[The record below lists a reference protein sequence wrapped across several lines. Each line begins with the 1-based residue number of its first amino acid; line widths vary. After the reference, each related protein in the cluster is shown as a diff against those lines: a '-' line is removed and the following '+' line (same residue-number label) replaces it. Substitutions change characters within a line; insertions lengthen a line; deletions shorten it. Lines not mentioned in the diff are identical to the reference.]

1 MPLHF
6 SMHLQRTDVYMKFIS
21 ALTVCFISFIA
32 KAQDLE
38 PRAYGNV
45 PKGTNLIS
53 LVYARSSGNVLTD
66 PSLPIADFKITA
78 NNIGAGYVHTFA
90 LAKKLARVQVAV
102 PLIFMSG
109 TLKINGVDTSGV
121 RNGFGD
127 TRLRFGINIFG
138 SPALDKKVF
147 RQYQQKM
154 IIGASLVVSVPTGLY
169 YKDKRINL
177 GSNRWAL
184 KPEIGVSKR
193 FKHFYAEAYTGVW
206 FYQNNNEFLTSK
218 TLKQQPVLSL
228 QAHVSYYFKNQMWIG
243 VNGNWFNGGE
253 TLIDNVASGD
263 LKDNYRVGGTFSM
276 PIAKKHSIKFQFHI
290 GAFTNT
296 GYDYN
301 LFSIGYVYVFF

>member
-1 MPLHF
+1 MKLI
-6 SMHLQRTDVYMKFIS
+6 STIVY
-21 ALTVCFISFIA
+21 CFICFIT

-38 PRAYGNV
+38 PRAYANV
-45 PKGTNLIS
+45 PKGMNVIS
-53 LVYARSSGNVLTD
+53 AVYALSSGDVLTD
-66 PSLPIADFKITA
+66 PSLPITGFKVTA
-78 NNIGAGYVHTFA
+78 HNFGAGYVHTFA
-90 LAKKLARVQVAV
+90 LANKLARIQVAV

-109 TLKINGVDTSGV
+109 NLKINGRDTSGV

-127 TRLRFGINIFG
+127 ARIRLGINLFG
-138 SPALDKKVF
+138 SPALDKKDF
-147 RQYQQKM
+147 RKYQQKM
-154 IIGASLVVSVPTGLY
+154 IIGASIVISVPTGLY

-177 GSNRWAL
+177 GSNRWAI
-184 KPEIGVSKR
+184 KPEVGVSKK
-193 FKHFYAEAYTGVW
+193 FKRFYAEAYTGVW
-206 FYQNNNEFLTSK
+206 FYTHNDEFLTNK

-243 VNGNWFNGGE
+243 VNGNWFNGGK
-253 TLIDNVASGD
+253 TLVDNVASGD